1 MDEPACG
8 CRRLGPLGYTA
19 WQSYARA
26 RVAAGQRQ
34 KWCRV
39 CKLWRWPDEL
49 GLRAEALDRPEGD

>member
-8 CRRLGPLGYTA
+8 CRQQAPGDYMA
-19 WQSYARA
+19 WHSDARRRA
-26 RVAAGQRQ
+26 AAGQRQ

-49 GLRAEALDRPEGD
+49 GPQAEALDRPEGD